1 MTLSPTNNSF
11 SQKAKSSL
19 LEPTGPLPATA
30 TALEQRSSETAISIL
45 QTLNNSLASLTSDQP
60 KTLQPRER
68 TSPIKELEIFDNP
81 EIPIDPLSYI
91 YLFTN
96 EFNLDSSAQF
106 LTETPKV
113 PNGCHVGFSGMH
125 NFDIM
130 ALRKSTYGLICDCNK
145 NSTLVLQDIVKILR
159 ASPNRKQFIEN
170 LYSVLAV
177 AIKKETL
184 HSTLSQVIKKED
196 LVFKEIPFH
205 KDLLVQSM
213 NPHSWLF
220 SDESFHHI
228 RTLALEEKICI
239 ITQDARNSKAFEEIS
254 QKLRE
259 KKISLDTLYLSN
271 IGNYI
276 LDNEQTDRPLFQAT
290 VKALVDEST
299 ISINCPLPPFIPSVH
314 WAPELHAL
322 LYKNHTHQIS
332 LVQYTFKGKDLFE
345 NLFMLKK
352 EIPPKPTTT
361 QDTNNSSKQISLEKL
376 EKKADQ
382 LKQELTLDGIF
393 RNF

>member
-130 ALRKSTYGLICDCNK
+130 ALRKSTYGLICDHNK
-145 NSTLVLQDIVKILR
+145 NSTDVMKDVLKILR
-159 ASPNRKQFIEN
+159 ISTTREEFIEN
-170 LYSVLAV
+170 LHAVLTV
-177 AIKKETL
+177 AIRQENSIFRKIQ
-184 HSTLSQVIKKED
+184 HNQA
-196 LVFKEIPFH
+196 
-205 KDLLVQSM
+205 LLTESF
-213 NPHSWLF
+213 NPNSWL
-220 SDESFHHI
+220 SNDESFHHI

-239 ITQDARNSKAFEEIS
+239 ITQDGRNSKTFEEIS

-259 KKISLDTLYLSN
+259 KKTPIDTLYLSN

-299 ISINCPLPPFIPSVH
+299 ISINCPLPPFTASPY
-314 WAPELHAL
+314 WPPEQRRAL
-322 LYKNHTHQIS
+322 YLRHIHQRSLYQC
-332 LVQYTFKGKDLFE
+332 VFKGQTLFE

-352 EIPPKPTTT
+352 EIFEKLFMAKKEIPATKEI
-361 QDTNNSSKQISLEKL
+361 DLSNVSKQFCLDNL
-376 EKKADQ
+376 MKKADQ

-393 RNF
+393 RKCH